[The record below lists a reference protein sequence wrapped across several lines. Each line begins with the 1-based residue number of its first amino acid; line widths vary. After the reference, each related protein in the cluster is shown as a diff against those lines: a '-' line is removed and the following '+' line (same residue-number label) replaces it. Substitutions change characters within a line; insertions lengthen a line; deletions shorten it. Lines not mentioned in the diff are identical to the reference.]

1 MSIFRS
7 GLTVAFFTLL
17 SRIAG
22 LARELCLA
30 YLFGSSPQADCVNVA
45 LKFPNLFRRIFAEG
59 ALASV
64 FVPIYSKKMLASN
77 ANANQF
83 ASQILSLLLLIL
95 IIITVVMQ
103 IFMPQIMLLLA
114 PGFSASSG
122 KFDLA
127 VMLCRITTPYLI
139 FISVC
144 ALMGG
149 MLNSVGRFTPFA
161 ATPIIL
167 NIVIIAGCLIQS
179 NYVSKPL
186 IISIAIM
193 LAGVLQLAFIYYYM
207 RQSGIEILL
216 TSTFISSDNLHLIKQ
231 MGPAILNAG
240 MMQISLFVSLSIASF
255 IEGAISILS
264 YAERIYQFPL
274 SLIGTAFATVLLPEM
289 SRLYSAKDL
298 EKADLTQQNALK
310 FALYICVPCS
320 VGIWVLSDFIIYG
333 IYMRGAFTA
342 NDCIVTADCLSAF
355 SFGLS
360 AFILNKI
367 FTPIFYAN
375 DDQKTPLKI
384 TIYSLIINI
393 VLNIILAKLFGAVGI
408 AIGSSAAAWIG
419 VYMLYASVKQRYGFT
434 ISKQNW
440 YFILKILISAAIMA
454 VIILLAKSFFIQY
467 YTNKTSQQ
475 ILQLLCLVSV
485 GVITY
490 LSASFALGLISV
502 TQIWQL
508 IKTR

>member
-7 GLTVAFFTLL
+7 GLAVAFFTFL

-22 LARELCLA
+22 LVRELYLA
-30 YLFGSSPQADCVNVA
+30 YLFGSSLQADCVNVA

-59 ALASV
+59 AMASV
-64 FVPIYSKKMLASN
+64 FVPIYSKRMLLN
-77 ANANQF
+77 NLNANQF
-83 ASQILSLLLLIL
+83 ANQILSLLLLIL
-95 IIITVVMQ
+95 IIMTVVMQ

-114 PGFSASSG
+114 PGFSASSE
-122 KFDLA
+122 KFELA

-144 ALMGG
+144 ALFGG
-149 MLNSVGRFTPFA
+149 MLNSRGRFTPFA

-167 NIVIIAGCLIQS
+167 NLVIIIGCFIQS
-179 NYVSKPL
+179 SYVGKPL
-186 IISIAIM
+186 TISIAII
-193 LAGVLQLAFIYYYM
+193 LAGVLQLAFMYYYI

-216 TSTFISSDNLHLIKQ
+216 TSEFVSSDNLHLIKQ

-240 MMQISLFVSLSIASF
+240 MTQISLFVSLSIASF

-289 SRLYSAKDL
+289 SKLYSAKDL
-298 EKADLTQQNALK
+298 EKAGLTQQNALK

-320 VGIWVLSDFIIYG
+320 VGIWALSDFIICA

-342 NDCIVTADCLSAF
+342 DDCILTADCLSAF

-393 VLNIILAKLFGAVGI
+393 ILNILFARFYGAVGI

-419 VYMLYASVKQRYGFT
+419 VLMLYVSVKNKYGFS
-434 ISKQNW
+434 IGDQNW
-440 YFILKILISAAIMA
+440 YFIFKILISAAIMA
-454 VIILLAKSFFIQY
+454 AVVLFAKEFFIQY
-467 YTNKTSQQ
+467 YANKTSQQ
-475 ILQLLCLVSV
+475 ILQLLCLVLTGLCS
-485 GVITY
+485 Y
-490 LSASFALGLISV
+490 CAASFALGLISI
-502 TQIWQL
+502 TQIRQL
-508 IKTR
+508 FRAI